1 MLTAEQKAHIEK
13 LSPGLAKRWPTPP
26 KDSRG
31 MPPEKRSDKT
41 DFAKLF
47 PGPKARHKISH
58 PASEQQAMSN
68 GHGISFQP
76 ESRPGPLT
84 KGK

>member
-1 MLTAEQKAHIEK
+1 MLTPEQKAHLEK
-13 LSPGLAKRWPTPP
+13 LSPGLAKRWPSPP

-31 MPPEKRSDKT
+31 MPPGKRSDKT
-41 DFAKLF
+41 DFKNLF
-47 PGPKARHKISH
+47 PGQKARHSISR
-58 PASEQQAMSN
+58 PANEKEAMAS